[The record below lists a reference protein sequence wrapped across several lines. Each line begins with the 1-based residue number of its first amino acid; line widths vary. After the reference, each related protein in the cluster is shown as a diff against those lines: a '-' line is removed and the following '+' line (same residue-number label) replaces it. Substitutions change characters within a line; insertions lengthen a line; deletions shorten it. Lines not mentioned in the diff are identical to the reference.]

1 MKLIWNGHSC
11 FTVETAQGTLVL
23 DPYAD
28 GYVPGLGALKLKA
41 DRVLCSH
48 GHRDHG
54 AAEVVG
60 STGKTCAA
68 KVDEIATFHDE
79 VQGAKRGPNVI
90 HIISAE
96 GMRLVHCGDLG
107 CELEPEQLEQ
117 LKGAD
122 VLLVPVGGFYTIDA
136 AQARSLADAVGARI
150 VVPMHYRGENFG
162 YDVIGTVDQYLA
174 LCGDVV
180 RYDSNVLDVT
190 ADTPAQTAVLTC
202 PVE

>member
-1 MKLIWNGHSC
+1 M
-11 FTVETAQGTLVL
+11 
-23 DPYAD
+23 
-28 GYVPGLGALKLKA
+28 
-41 DRVLCSH
+41 
-48 GHRDHG
+48 
-54 AAEVVG
+54 
-60 STGKTCAA
+60 
-68 KVDEIATFHDE
+68 DEIATFHDE

-136 AQARSLADAVGARI
+136 AQAKALADAVGARI

-180 RYDSNVLDVT
+180 RYDSTVLDVT

-202 PVE
+202 PVK

>member
-11 FTVETAQGTLVL
+11 FTVETEQGKFVL

-28 GYVPGLGALKLKA
+28 GYVPGLGALKLEA

-54 AAEVVG
+54 AEEVVR
-60 STGKTCAA
+60 SSGKTCTA
-68 KVDEIATFHDE
+68 KVDTIATFHDE
-79 VQGAKRGPNVI
+79 VQGAKRGANVI

-122 VLLVPVGGFYTIDA
+122 VLLVPVGGFFTIDA
-136 AQARSLADAVGARI
+136 AQAKVLADAVGARV